1 MYFQVCH
8 HYCSVKHV
16 SVWGKSLAV
25 RDERKCTQAK
35 TVKMVEVGFTMQA
48 SSHRTA
54 GGQSSMVR
62 WCESWRSGKGFWRG
76 LDPNLGKGIDL
87 TRSSPGPRT
96 GCIYIEFTSIS
107 KQGAAPAVLARHETR
122 FHVTLHQAPSP
133 LHCYTSGTPRPRTV
147 TLLVH
152 LVHALVHLVLALAH
166 LANFPFNRL
175 SFPSQE

>member
-1 MYFQVCH
+1 MCLYG
-8 HYCSVKHV
+8 
-16 SVWGKSLAV
+16 GKALRSEMRENV
-25 RDERKCTQAK
+25 PKPKFTK
-35 TVKMVEVGFTMQA
+35 IVEGGFTMQA

>member
-1 MYFQVCH
+1 MSSLSQCEACVCM
-8 HYCSVKHV
+8 
-16 SVWGKSLAV
+16 GKSLAV
-25 RDERKCTQAK
+25 RDERKCTHAK

-133 LHCYTSGTPRPRTV
+133 LHWYTSGTPRACSGAPLLHLWYTSGTPHPRSGTTRPCSG
-147 TLLVH
+147 TLSKL
-152 LVHALVHLVLALAH
+152 
-166 LANFPFNRL
+166 PIQ
-175 SFPSQE
+175 PS